1 MSVCEYVCSAIFPF
15 QLFQAHVL
23 RLLLD
28 CSHVFMPTKCETM
41 CRPAALIPLEPEVM
55 FVDLLTVEFD
65 LWSPPKS
72 ELYPEHKVESLL

>member
-1 MSVCEYVCSAIFPF
+1 
-15 QLFQAHVL
+15 
-23 RLLLD
+23 
-28 CSHVFMPTKCETM
+28 M

-72 ELYPEHKVESLL
+72 ELYPEHKVEGLL